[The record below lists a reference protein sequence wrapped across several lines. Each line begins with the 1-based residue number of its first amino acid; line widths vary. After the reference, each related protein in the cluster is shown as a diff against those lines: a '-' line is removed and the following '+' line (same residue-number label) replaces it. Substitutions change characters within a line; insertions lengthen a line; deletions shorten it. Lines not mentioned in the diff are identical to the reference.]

1 MPSEEFTF
9 KSQVLSILSA
19 FKNMKCGLLV
29 KVSAEEKLG
38 SNEFLKIHIL
48 IFFPE
53 ILPLEIKITSKN

>member
-19 FKNMKCGLLV
+19 FKNMKCALLV

-48 IFFPE
+48 IFSQKFY
-53 ILPLEIKITSKN
+53 L